1 MKATEFISK
10 VDQVVR
16 DYSLLYHP
24 FYQAWMQGLLS
35 RNDLREYSIEYYR
48 HVAAFPMYLR
58 EFARRLPAGELR
70 NAVFQNLLEE
80 EGRTGWPDCRS
91 HASIW
96 VAFADS
102 VGSNRFEI
110 CNRKSG
116 PKTQQLIDLFFE
128 VAKSGPE
135 AEAVSAFYVY
145 EAQVPTIAA
154 SKAATLRDKYGI
166 KEDGCEYF
174 VLHSTADVRHAS
186 VWRELLLK
194 RWFVDNKFSLRA

>member
-35 RNDLREYSIEYYR
+35 RNDLREDSIEYHR
-48 HVAAFPMYLR
+48 HGAAFPMYLR

-80 EGRTGWPDCRS
+80 ARKRAGPGGPTVAHTRVSGF
-91 HASIW
+91 
-96 VAFADS
+96 AFADS

-110 CNRKSG
+110 CN
-116 PKTQQLIDLFFE
+116 
-128 VAKSGPE
+128 
-135 AEAVSAFYVY
+135 
-145 EAQVPTIAA
+145 
-154 SKAATLRDKYGI
+154 
-166 KEDGCEYF
+166 
-174 VLHSTADVRHAS
+174 
-186 VWRELLLK
+186 
-194 RWFVDNKFSLRA
+194 